1 MEVWFEYVVWVY
13 LYYIDYG
20 GIVWYG
26 VYFFWM
32 EEVRVESLCFIGI
45 EFVELVNFG
54 CDLLVVDFL
63 IKYY

>member
-1 MEVWFEYVVWVY
+1 
-13 LYYIDYG
+13 
-20 GIVWYG
+20 
-26 VYFFWM
+26 M

-45 EFVELVNFG
+45 EFVDLVNFG